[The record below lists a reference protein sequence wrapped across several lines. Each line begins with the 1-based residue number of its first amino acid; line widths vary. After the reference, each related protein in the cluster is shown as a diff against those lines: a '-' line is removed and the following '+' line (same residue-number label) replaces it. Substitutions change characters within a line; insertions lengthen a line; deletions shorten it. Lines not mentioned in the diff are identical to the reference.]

1 MRYLQRLRDFHS
13 HLEQLIE
20 RHRTFMQPLGQRLST
35 QVLHHQEIS
44 SILRTDVIEMTDVS
58 MVQGGNGARFTLEVP
73 FELGIVRKM
82 SRQDLDRDGASL
94 RSALQRMQRFWMV
107 CRRLLPWDYF
117 RVARYPSRNRR
128 QVPNESFQLTHKRT
142 SSLQTTHFHLM
153 TVYRAESG
161 PR

>member
-58 MVQGGNGARFTLEVP
+58 MVQGGNGAPFTLEVP

-82 SRQDLDRDGASL
+82 SRQDLARDGAIE
-94 RSALQRMQRFWMV
+94 A
-107 CRRLLPWDYF
+107 
-117 RVARYPSRNRR
+117 RVPGTIDLAHPAGAERGADFIGAELGSCGGG
-128 QVPNESFQLTHKRT
+128 HW
-142 SSLQTTHFHLM
+142 
-153 TVYRAESG
+153 RAQS
-161 PR
+161 